1 MPIFTDKE
9 KIKTLLS
16 NLISQAY
23 IDGTFDK
30 NEQKIIF
37 KIGLEKGLDEAEIE
51 YIFNNP
57 RQNFDLKLSLEELF
71 DQAYFILLIS
81 KTADEFIDEE
91 EKSLC
96 VSVIE
101 KMGCELP
108 KAQVMVEEIAASFQ
122 NTESY
127 EELKAKIKLLLQ

>member
-9 KIKTLLS
+9 KVKTLLS

-23 IDGTFDK
+23 IDGTFEEK
-30 NEQKIIF
+30 EQKLIE
-37 KIGLEKGLDEAEIE
+37 KIGLEKGLNEEEIQ
-51 YIFNNP
+51 YILNNP

-81 KTADEFIDEE
+81 KTSDEFIDEE
-91 EKSLC
+91 EKNLC
-96 VSVIE
+96 ASVIV

-108 KAQVMVEEIAASFQ
+108 KAQVMVEEIASSFQ
-122 NTESY
+122 NKEPY
-127 EELKAKIKLLLQ
+127 EDLKTKIKLLIQ